1 VYIQLS
7 SKYEEDWPWFRWFLA
22 MVALLALL
30 ALALAQLTNEAIL
43 SHPKLVMARIDL
55 LELIEGPS
63 CPLEAFQA
71 T

>member
-22 MVALLALL
+22 MVALLAL
-30 ALALAQLTNEAIL
+30 ALALTKPSEAIL

-55 LELIEGPS
+55 IELI
-63 CPLEAFQA
+63 
-71 T
+71 

>member
-30 ALALAQLTNEAIL
+30 ALALAPNEAIL
-43 SHPKLVMARIDL
+43 SHPKLAMARIDL
-55 LELIEGPS
+55 LELN
-63 CPLEAFQA
+63 
-71 T
+71 